1 MKNFI
6 KRTIDRIRRKPL
18 LVKPVVSNSV
28 ICDGCNDYGYIIV
41 TFGGHSAEMR
51 CLKCD
56 GKSNRNSILNISSQ
70 NYGDDGVGLTS
81 EQIDEL
87 L

>member
-1 MKNFI
+1 MNLIRKI
-6 KRTIDRIRRKPL
+6 YDRIRRKPL

-28 ICDGCNDYGYIIV
+28 ICDGCNDYGYITV
-41 TFGGHSAEMR
+41 TFAGQSAEMR

-56 GKSNRNSILNISSQ
+56 GKSNSNSILNISSK